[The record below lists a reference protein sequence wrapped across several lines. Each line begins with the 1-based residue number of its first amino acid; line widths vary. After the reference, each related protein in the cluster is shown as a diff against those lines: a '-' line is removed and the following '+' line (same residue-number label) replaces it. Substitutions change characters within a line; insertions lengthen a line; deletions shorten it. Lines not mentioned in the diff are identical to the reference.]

1 MNAHA
6 IRNQKAWRSPEEVE
20 AVAQR
25 TKEVSDSDLPAEIRR
40 VRSNVSTEHGTS
52 TRATSYLGHGKPG
65 DTNGERITAFGVA
78 WSELAAAGRQVSD
91 QHSSSDSD
99 DSIHGRGHGH

>member
-1 MNAHA
+1 MNTHA